1 MCQTIQ
7 MTGPVVSPG
16 HNVEV
21 ELAGDQSQAGGEED
35 QGQAQ
40 DGAGEDGGVDGSQA
54 STDQPDNEEYWSHQM
69 TSNDH
74 VRLSQLAKLHQTVA
88 QQW

>member
-1 MCQTIQ
+1 M
-7 MTGPVVSPG
+7 SPG

-21 ELAGDQSQAGGEED
+21 ELAGDESQAGGEED

-69 TSNDH
+69 TSNDR
-74 VRLSQLAKLHQTVA
+74 VRLSELAKLQQTVA